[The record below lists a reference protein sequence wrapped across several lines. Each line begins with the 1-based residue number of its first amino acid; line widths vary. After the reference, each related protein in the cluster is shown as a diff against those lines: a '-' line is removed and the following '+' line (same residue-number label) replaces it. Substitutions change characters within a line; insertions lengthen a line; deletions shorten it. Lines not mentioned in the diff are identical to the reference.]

1 MHGASEAD
9 AQKAL
14 EVAGTFFGDKI
25 SDASMGKDEVIDG
38 KNRSY
43 SQILA
48 SKIKEAVD
56 NK

>member
-14 EVAGTFFGDKI
+14 EVARSFFGEKI

-48 SKIKEAVD
+48 EKIKTAVD
-56 NK
+56 SK